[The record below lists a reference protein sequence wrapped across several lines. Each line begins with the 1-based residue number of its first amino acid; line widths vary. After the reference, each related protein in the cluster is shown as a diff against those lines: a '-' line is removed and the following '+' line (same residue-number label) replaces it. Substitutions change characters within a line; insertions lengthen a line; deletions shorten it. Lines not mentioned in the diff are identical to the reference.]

1 MNPARGIAL
10 KLSSVAVFM
19 AMSSLIKA
27 TADVAPPG
35 EQMFF
40 RSAFALPLIVVWLA
54 ARGDFPRG
62 LKTANPMGHI
72 WRGVIGSTAMAF
84 SFFALGLLPLPEVV
98 AIFFAAP
105 ILATIFAAMFLGE
118 AIRVYRLAAVALGV
132 VGVVIIVSPRLTTL
146 DAGAASELEI
156 VGVFAALIAAIFA
169 ALAQVFVRRLVAT
182 EDTAAIVFW
191 FSATTTVLSL
201 FSAPFGWSLPG
212 GAALLMLILSGVAGG
227 VGQILLTMSYRH
239 AETAVIA
246 PFDYAQIVFA
256 LIIGWFVFGEAPT
269 PLMLAG
275 AALTV
280 SAGLIIIWRE
290 RRLGIER
297 KQARGAMTPQG

>member
-10 KLSSVAVFM
+10 KLTSVAVFM
-19 AMSSLIKA
+19 AMSSLVKA
-27 TADVAPPG
+27 TADAAPPG

-40 RSAFALPLIVVWLA
+40 RSLFALPLIIAWLI
-54 ARGDFPRG
+54 ARGDFPSG
-62 LKTANPMGHI
+62 LRTANPMGHL
-72 WRGVIGSTAMAF
+72 WRGVVGATAMAF
-84 SFFALGLLPLPEVV
+84 SFLALGLLPLPEVT

-118 AIRVYRLAAVALGV
+118 AIRIYRLAAVALGLA
-132 VGVVIIVSPRLTTL
+132 GVVVIVAPRLTAL
-146 DAGAASELEI
+146 DAPAVSELET
-156 VGVFAALIAAIFA
+156 VGVFAALMAAVFA

-201 FSAPFGWSLPG
+201 VSAPFGWTMPEG
-212 GAALLMLILSGVAGG
+212 TALLMLILTGIAGG
-227 VGQILLTMSYRH
+227 IGQILLTMSYRY

-280 SAGLIIIWRE
+280 SAGLVIIWRE
-290 RRLGIER
+290 RQLGIER
-297 KQARGAMTPQG
+297 KKSRTAMTPQG